1 MRKLLLVLIILTICF
16 SSCSKKYDDS
26 AEISSEMNLT
36 KSLEYMDGKQ
46 VIAEN
51 TYYKVMFENANYYY
65 EIYNRSGAV
74 VDSRHLS
81 HEPHICEV
89 SNNLIKISAQTGTG
103 GSTQWSYYY
112 DVENDSCSKTFYG
125 SLMSMMIK

>member
-1 MRKLLLVLIILTICF
+1 MLVLIILTICL

-26 AEISSEMNLT
+26 AEISSEMNFT

-65 EIYNRSGAV
+65 EIYNRSLV
-74 VDSRHLS
+74 VKYILKEYDG
-81 HEPHICEV
+81 EV
-89 SNNLIKISAQTGTG
+89 TEVI
-103 GSTQWSYYY
+103 
-112 DVENDSCSKTFYG
+112 
-125 SLMSMMIK
+125 